1 MAYSVSDIIEKLILI
16 EKDSMGVYYEISE
29 KFKESIPAVSII
41 ARALGREEEKHIRYY
56 ETIKENV
63 AAYQHEEIDFY
74 LYDKAA
80 KLLYEYKERIH
91 TPEISKVQDL
101 IKYALSFEKNNMG
114 LLIDIQGRLMD
125 NIQYIGKMSYEIIS
139 KMIEEEREHVRELEK
154 LIQ

>member
-1 MAYSVSDIIEKLILI
+1 MAYTVEDIIEKLISI
-16 EKDSMGVYYEISE
+16 EKDSIAVYYEVSE
-29 KFKESIPAVSII
+29 KFKKSMPAVSIV
-41 ARALGREEEKHIRYY
+41 AKTLGREEEKHVQYY
-56 ETIKENV
+56 ETIKQNISV
-63 AAYQHEEIDFY
+63 YKNEEIDFY

-101 IKYALSFEKNNMG
+101 IEYALKFEKNNMG

-139 KMIEEEREHVRELEK
+139 KMIDEEREHVKQLEK